1 MTVLLELDRVSKSFG
16 SVRVIQELGFALSE
30 GEALGVVGPNGAGKT
45 TMMDLI
51 AGVGR
56 VDAGEILFGGE
67 PVTRVPAHR
76 RCRMGIARTFQI
88 PQPFEALTVFENVLV
103 GARFGRPAASDD
115 RPGSVFGLLE
125 GIGLAGVANRPAGSL
140 NLLQRKRLELGRALA
155 TGPRLLLLDEI
166 GGGLTEA
173 EVSELVE
180 TIRALR
186 AGGLTIV
193 WIEHIVHALTAVV
206 DRLIA
211 IDFGKKL
218 ADGPPHAVMAS
229 PEVQAVYM
237 GVEA

>member
-56 VDAGEILFGGE
+56 VDEGEIVFGGE
-67 PVTRVPAHR
+67 PVTRVPTHV

-103 GARFGRPAASDD
+103 GARFGRPAATDD
-115 RPGSVFGLLE
+115 RTGSVFAILE
-125 GIGLAGVANRPAGSL
+125 TIGLAGDANRAAGSL

-166 GGGLTEA
+166 GGGLTEG
-173 EVSELVE
+173 EVGELVE
-180 TIRALR
+180 TIRRLR

-211 IDFGKKL
+211 IDFGRKL
-218 ADGPPHAVMAS
+218 ADGPPRTVMAS